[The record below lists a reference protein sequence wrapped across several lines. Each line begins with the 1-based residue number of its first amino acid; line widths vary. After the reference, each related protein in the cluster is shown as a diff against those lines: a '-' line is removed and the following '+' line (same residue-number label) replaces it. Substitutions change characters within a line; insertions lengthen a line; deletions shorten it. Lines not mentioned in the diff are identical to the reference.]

1 MQQKEIESIFN
12 QQAANYDRQWA
23 KLSSFRDSL
32 HLLVSSILASLPA
45 EAEVLCVGVGTGA
58 EIVALAERFPRWQFT
73 AVDPARQ
80 MLEVCRARLEELG
93 IADRCKFHHGYVDS
107 LPAEHAYDAA
117 TSFLVSQFILDHEAR
132 TGFFRAI
139 SQRLRPGGILVS
151 TDLTAD
157 IHSAKYRDLLEV
169 WFRTMSAAD
178 LTPEALEKM
187 RDAYE
192 KNVGILPPATV
203 EEIIT
208 SGGFAP
214 PVLFYQCGLI
224 HGWYSRREK

>member
-23 KLSSFRDSL
+23 KLAPFRDSL
-32 HLLVSSILASLPA
+32 HLLVSSILAGLPA
-45 EAEVLCVGVGTGA
+45 DAEVLCVGVGTGA
-58 EIVALAERFPRWQFT
+58 EIVALAERFPHWKFT

-93 IADRCKFHHGYVDS
+93 IASRCKFHHGYVDS
-107 LPAEHAYDAA
+107 LPPEHAYDAA
-117 TSFLVSQFILDHEAR
+117 TSFLVSQFILDR
-132 TGFFRAI
+132 TTRIVFFRAI
-139 SQRLRPGGILVS
+139 SQRLRPGGVLVS

-157 IHSAKYRDLLEV
+157 TRSVKYRDLLEV

-178 LTPEALEKM
+178 LTPDALEKM

-192 KNVGILPPATV
+192 KNVGILPAATV
-203 EEIIT
+203 EDIII
-208 SGGFAP
+208 SGGFAA

-224 HGWYSRREK
+224 HGWYSKCKK